1 MSLRLEPGSPKRYRP
16 KAGQIFLMK
25 TSAGYVP
32 VGVTS
37 TEAFFGACVMI
48 HPYRALVHDITDTSY
63 YSLIE
68 KNELLI
74 PPVMVPKPDFSKGGY
89 FTKNSDKN
97 APAPIPFDK
106 YYFYV
111 GATSWNPHEL
121 GFSPT
126 TGAFPYDRLPD
137 FDPID
142 ERRIECFLHDSNPPV
157 VEKVDQA
164 PEGTYFMYTYGIP
177 ETIQLDFAI
186 EDTLAY
192 YGLIDTPRP
201 PHADFSDI
209 ETASAHAERPKPM
222 TPEQFLHLADIEGT
236 STLFAAM
243 DQTPEQV
250 VEAITEAGHEPNGY
264 FFEGLATY
272 LINLHDL
279 DGAGIEA
286 DSEAGMFSLLG
297 NSATVTALH
306 EHLLGLLRNPAEL
319 TQTIQQ
325 AEAAGHDFD
334 D

>member
-1 MSLRLEPGSPKRYRP
+1 MSLRIEFDSPKGYRP
-16 KAGQIFLMK
+16 KAGQIFLMR
-25 TSAGYVP
+25 TTAGYVP

-48 HPYRALVHDITDTSY
+48 HPYRGVVQDVTDTSY
-63 YSLIE
+63 YPLVE

-74 PPVMVPKPDFSKGGY
+74 PPVMFPKRDFGKGGC

-97 APAPIPFDK
+97 APTPIPFDN
-106 YYFYV
+106 YYYYV
-111 GATSWNPHEL
+111 GGSAWNPHEL
-121 GFSPT
+121 SITP
-126 TGAFPYDRLPD
+126 ARAPFPHDQLPD
-137 FDPID
+137 FKPIN
-142 ERRIECFLHDSNPPV
+142 ERRIKYFPHDSNPPAV
-157 VEKVDQA
+157 VETDHA
-164 PEGTYFMYTYGIP
+164 PEGTYFILGEGMINA
-177 ETIQLDFAI
+177 IQLEFAI

-201 PHADFSDI
+201 PHADFSDS
-209 ETASAHAERPKPM
+209 ETTTTQAERPTPM

-236 STLFAAM
+236 STLFAVM
-243 DQTPEQV
+243 DQTPDAV
-250 VEAITEAGHEPNGY
+250 VEAITAAGHEPNGY

-272 LINLHDL
+272 LISLHGL

-297 NSATVTALH
+297 NSATLTALH
-306 EHLLGLLRNPAEL
+306 GHLLRLLLNPTEL
-319 TQTIQQ
+319 TTTIQQ

>member
-1 MSLRLEPGSPKRYRP
+1 MSLRIEFDSPKGYRP
-16 KAGQIFLMK
+16 KAGQIFLMR
-25 TSAGYVP
+25 TTAGYIP

-37 TEAFFGACVMI
+37 TEAFFGACVML

-63 YSLIE
+63 YPLVE

-74 PPVMVPKPDFSKGGY
+74 PPVVLPKAYFRKGGC
-89 FTKNSDKN
+89 FTKNPDKN
-97 APAPIPFDK
+97 APTPIPFD
-106 YYFYV
+106 YYYYYV
-111 GATSWNPHEL
+111 GATAWNPHEL
-121 GFSPT
+121 GFGPAP
-126 TGAFPYDRLPD
+126 GAFPHDRLPS
-137 FDPID
+137 FKPIN
-142 ERRIECFLHDSNPPV
+142 ERKIKYFPHDSNPPAV
-157 VEKVDQA
+157 VETDHA
-164 PEGTYFMYTYGIP
+164 PEGTYFIFGEGIL
-177 ETIQLDFAI
+177 EIGQIDFAI
-186 EDTLAY
+186 EDSLAY
-192 YGLIDTPRP
+192 YGLINTPRP

-209 ETASAHAERPKPM
+209 ETAFAQAERPTSM
-222 TPEQFLHLADIEGT
+222 TAEQFLHLADIEGT

-243 DQTPEQV
+243 DQTPDVV

-264 FFEGLATY
+264 FFEALATY

-319 TQTIQQ
+319 TTTIQQ